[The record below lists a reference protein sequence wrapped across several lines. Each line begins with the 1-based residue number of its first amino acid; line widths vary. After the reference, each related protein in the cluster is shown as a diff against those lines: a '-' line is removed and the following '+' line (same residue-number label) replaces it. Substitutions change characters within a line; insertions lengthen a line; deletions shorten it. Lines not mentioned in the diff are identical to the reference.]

1 MAADDMRYYE
11 TFYAIHTDDWT
22 NTFGSF
28 NSANKQL
35 VKEYINSGCSFTDT
49 SAASNTNV
57 FLYPH
62 HIKKVYFIEG
72 VIEGQITFAASGASS
87 TVSQYRVTLSK
98 TKDGNTSI
106 DNDEE
111 LFTTGW
117 IIPAVELA
125 WDATYSI
132 GQERMFPFW
141 IDAWEAEK
149 LVGTDRLYLKV
160 EAKGTNTLVLYHS
173 NDNTWQDIKITVPL
187 RM

>member
-11 TFYAIHTDDWT
+11 TYYAIHTDDWD

-28 NSANKQL
+28 TDSNKLL
-35 VKEYINSGCSFTDT
+35 VKDYINSGCSFTDT
-49 SAASNTNV
+49 STASDVNK

-72 VIEGQITFAASGASS
+72 VIEGQITFAASTATS
-87 TVSQYRVTLSK
+87 TVSQYRVTVSK
-98 TKDGNTSI
+98 TEDGNSTTADDI
-106 DNDEE
+106 E

-117 IIPAVELA
+117 IVPAVTLT
-125 WDATYSI
+125 WDSTYSI
-132 GQERMFPFW
+132 GEERVFPFW
-141 IDAWEAEK
+141 MDAWEAEK

-160 EAKGTNTLVLYHS
+160 ETKGTNTLVLYHS
-173 NDNTWQDIKITVPL
+173 NDSTWNDIKITIPL

>member
-11 TFYAIHTDDWT
+11 TFYAIHTDNWS

-28 NSANKQL
+28 GASSDML
-35 VKEYINSGCSFTDT
+35 VKEYLNSGCSFTDT
-49 SAASNTNV
+49 STATDTNV

-72 VIEGQITFAASGASS
+72 VIDGHITLAASTSSS
-87 TVSQYRVTLSK
+87 TVSEYRVTISK
-98 TKDGNTSI
+98 TEDGNSAIADDT
-106 DNDEE
+106 E

-117 IIPAVELA
+117 ITPHVELA
-125 WDATYSI
+125 WDSTYSI
-132 GQERMFPFW
+132 GEERVFPFW
-141 IDAWEAEK
+141 IDAWEAKK

-160 EAKGTNTLVLYHS
+160 EVRGSDTLVLYHS
-173 NDNTWQDIKITVPL
+173 NDDTWQDIKITLPL